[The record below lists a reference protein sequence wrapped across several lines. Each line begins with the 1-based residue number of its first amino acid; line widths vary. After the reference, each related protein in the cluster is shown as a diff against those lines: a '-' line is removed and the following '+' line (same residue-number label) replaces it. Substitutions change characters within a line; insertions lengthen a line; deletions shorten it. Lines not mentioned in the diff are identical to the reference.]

1 MWIKQILT
9 QFVVVRIN
17 QIFIS
22 TVNYKIKCY
31 KKNLIYGKLRRCFR
45 IIRLKYSYNP
55 HYWIKKKQRNNI
67 RQFFT
72 LNGHMRIRRARL
84 DSFPILEK
92 FIVHECCNLT
102 LIEKML
108 TFYHLMIKIQKR
120 MKAKPVIRKA
130 RIEVLNVLWNNILGN
145 LAVTT
150 KKF

>member
-1 MWIKQILT
+1 
-9 QFVVVRIN
+9 
-17 QIFIS
+17 
-22 TVNYKIKCY
+22 
-31 KKNLIYGKLRRCFR
+31 
-45 IIRLKYSYNP
+45 
-55 HYWIKKKQRNNI
+55 
-67 RQFFT
+67 
-72 LNGHMRIRRARL
+72 MRIRRARL